1 LDFGRGIGIDAA
13 PICGREFAVGCGE
26 FIGFGEVELLFCAV
40 LNSEELIA
48 GYDFESVAG
57 AIGVGA
63 LIVGQRRLCFEMR
76 GQQCEQECEY
86 RVTHSVSV
94 NGCRV
99 LRDQSICNER

>member
-57 AIGVGA
+57 AVGAGA
-63 LIVGQRRLCFEMR
+63 LIVGQRR
-76 GQQCEQECEY
+76 
-86 RVTHSVSV
+86 RVCPWRFGNSRV
-94 NGCRV
+94 NRSAS
-99 LRDQSICNER
+99 LA